1 MRRLRIA
8 VVTVTWLI
16 ALTGLAQSSDE
27 AAALL
32 DKAYKAHA
40 HKGKDEKLKGYRG
53 KNKGTLF
60 VQGLELEFT
69 QEIALQ
75 IPEKFKEVMDLSV
88 MGQAV
93 KTTTVFNGKEG
104 WIKVNAGGNNIDIP
118 VKDEILD
125 EFKEVVYMMT
135 LGQFSGL
142 KDKGLKLSLLGE
154 VQVNGKPAVGV
165 KISKEGK
172 KDLDFYFDKQTN
184 LLAKTERRARDF
196 QSGQELTEE
205 RIINSYHEVAGRM
218 MPKRVTVNR
227 DGKKLMDVEIVESR
241 QLESIDDSEFA
252 QP

>member
-1 MRRLRIA
+1 MRWHLMA
-8 VVTVTWLI
+8 CVALGWFV
-16 ALTGLAQSSDE
+16 ALTALAQTSDE

-32 DKAYKAHA
+32 EKAAKAHA
-40 HKGKDEKLKGYRG
+40 PKGKDDNLKGFRG

-69 QEIALQ
+69 QEITLQ
-75 IPEKFKEVMDLSV
+75 IPGKFKEVMEMTV

-104 WIKVNAGGNNIDIP
+104 WIKVNAGGNNIDVP

-125 EFKEVVYMMT
+125 EFKEVAYMMA
-135 LGQFSGL
+135 LGQFTGL
-142 KDKGLKLSLLGE
+142 KDKGLKFSLLGE
-154 VQVNGKPAVGV
+154 AQVNSKPAIGV

-205 RIINSYHEVAGRM
+205 RIVNSYQEVAGRM
-218 MPKRVTVNR
+218 LPKRVTVNR
-227 DGKKLMDVEIVESR
+227 DGKKLMDVEVVEVH
-241 QLESIDDSEFA
+241 QTKNVDDSEFA